1 MKQQTKIVIWSVSL
15 VCILLVLLYAST
27 TCNRT
32 PVYTLWAP
40 PPVQD
45 FEIKSYNMQYYDKGL
60 AEKSIQFLVLVQTE
74 SCLTS
79 HLSSEEAFG
88 NATFC
93 QCDVLVLTFKRECN
107 ETSPAHIKYVFKPGT
122 TWNEGRNFLYEVGKN
137 RSEMYL
143 YYIFTDDDVMFT
155 TELSINPWRTFL
167 DFLLDVEPAVGV
179 VDFIWN
185 VEEGVGAVERLEC
198 GIDINSTN
206 YISAPNFDSAFN
218 AFHYQ
223 AIDYILP
230 YPTQFDKLSWWYSGY
245 YSKVKCDIMFPG
257 QVLMFTKIIAVNTQH
272 RPYPRRDPLDSPNW
286 NIIIREV
293 EAPLPEKYRN
303 SELLKAWKR
312 LGMKNEDKSASYC
325 FPLPAPHK
333 PIRPFSYLESMAN
346 DSCNC

>member
-1 MKQQTKIVIWSVSL
+1 MKQHTKIVIRSTSVVL

-27 TCNRT
+27 AFNRT

-45 FEIKSYNMQYYDKGL
+45 LKIKSYVHHDKRL
-60 AEKSIQFLVLVQTE
+60 AGKRTQFLVLVQAE
-74 SCLTS
+74 SCLAN

-93 QCDVLVLTFKRECN
+93 QCDVLVLTFKKECN

-122 TWNEGRNFLYEVGKN
+122 SWNEGRNFLYEVGKN

-143 YYIFTDDDVMFT
+143 YYIFTDDDIQLT

-167 DFLLDVEPAVGV
+167 DFLLEIEPAVGV
-179 VDFIWN
+179 VDFPQFLKLILR
-185 VEEGVGAVERLEC
+185 GKKRLGCGA
-198 GIDINSTN
+198 DINSTN

-257 QVLMFTKIIAVNTQH
+257 QVLVLTKIIAINFQH
-272 RPYPRRDPLDSPNW
+272 RSYPRKNPLDSHNW
-286 NIIIREV
+286 NIIMREV

-303 SELLKAWKR
+303 TELMKAWKR
-312 LGMKNEDKSASYC
+312 LGIKNSDKSASLC
-325 FPLPAPHK
+325 FPPPPPHK

-346 DSCNC
+346 DTLS